1 MSDMLCP
8 KCGGKVKK
16 NGFVFGKQRYK
27 CKDCLYQFTKESPH
41 GKERKD
47 KGAATALCSL
57 GVSQNQAAKILG
69 VTPTSIGRWV
79 QEIPQNLPFDLTPK
93 ANVKKI
99 EETNLRTYI
108 RQLYIENKEEFLIVP
123 NRFKSGY
130 EVDILIKNRKKSEEA
145 HKLMVC
151 AFGDSILQGVIHDAQ
166 NNKYRLLKENFL
178 AISGSRLNVDWKNF
192 ARHGSLITA
201 GELEF
206 AKHLDI
212 VKDCDYIFFSFG
224 GNDSNHNWDE
234 IAEHPFAKHY
244 PAVPLNIFHQKYI
257 NLIKQVQIRGKT
269 PILFSLP
276 PVNSKMFFD
285 TISKYRSKENI
296 LHFLHGDIGNI
307 YQWHSM
313 YNMEI
318 FKIAN
323 ETNAPIVDI
332 TTSFLAQIDYSDF
345 LCDDGVH
352 PNEKG
357 HLLIAESLKDFYVRY
372 FDV

>member
-1 MSDMLCP
+1 MDNMTCP
-8 KCGGKVKK
+8 KCGGKIKK
-16 NGFVFGKQRYK
+16 NGFVFGTQRYK
-27 CKDCLYQFTKESPH
+27 CKDCHYQFTKEAPH
-41 GKERKD
+41 GKDRKD
-47 KGAATALCSL
+47 KGLAIAMCSL

-69 VTPTSIGRWV
+69 VTPTSIARWM
-79 QEIPQNLPFDLTPK
+79 QIIPKGAPFDLTPK

-108 RQLYIENKEEFLIVP
+108 RQLYIENKEDFLIVP
-123 NRFKSGY
+123 NHFKSGY
-130 EVDILIKNRKKSEEA
+130 EVDILIKNRKKSDKSR
-145 HKLMVC
+145 KLMVC

-178 AISGSRLNVDWKNF
+178 AISGSKLNVDWKNF
-192 ARHGSLITA
+192 ARHGSLITF
-201 GELEF
+201 GEQEF

-224 GNDSNHNWDE
+224 GNDSDHNWDE
-234 IAEHPFAKHY
+234 IATHPFAEHY
-244 PAVPLNIFHQKYI
+244 PAVPLNIFHQKYV
-257 NLIKQVQIRGKT
+257 NLIKQVQMRGKT

-296 LHFLHGDIGNI
+296 LHFLHGDISNI

-323 ETNAPIVDI
+323 ETNAPIIDI
-332 TTSFLAQIDYSDF
+332 TTGFLAQIDYSEF

-357 HLLIAESLKDFYVRY
+357 HQLIAESLKDFYARY
-372 FDV
+372 FDI